1 MIITEKLLQR
11 FHEGLCTPEEEEA
24 MKRWLSE
31 DEDLPSE
38 ISLIDSREFR
48 DSKDSILNKIELLG
62 ADLSESESDQGVPLS
77 PKQVDFRKPRRA
89 LAIRYA
95 TAAIILCTV
104 GFFTYQFSDYAF
116 GNGTEQSIASRTI
129 KTQRGE
135 KRTITLSDGSTI
147 CMNYETEIKA
157 LETFERDQR
166 IVYLTGHAHF
176 DVARDTERPF
186 IIYTK
191 DSKTQ
196 VLGTSF
202 EINTKEE
209 GATEIIVTSGKVA
222 FSEKD
227 KVNNLVTLTLN
238 DRAVLGADRII
249 KTDEVDAQRLTA
261 WRENKL
267 LFDGETLA
275 EIIEVLEPWYD
286 IEITV
291 ESEELLKEDF
301 ILSLDNPP
309 LSSVLEDLSF
319 ASGLEYKIQGKQ
331 VIIF

>member
-1 MIITEKLLQR
+1 MKITEELLR
-11 FHEGLCTPEEEEA
+11 KHSLGICTEEEKTAVEKWLGSSEEETIA
-24 MKRWLSE
+24 LRTTKDLDVNEEKAWERIAQNAPELGDRW
-31 DEDLPSE
+31 
-38 ISLIDSREFR
+38 SLE
-48 DSKDSILNKIELLG
+48 KAKNVILFNHLT
-62 ADLSESESDQGVPLS
+62 
-77 PKQVDFRKPRRA
+77 
-89 LAIRYA
+89 RYA
-95 TAAIILCTV
+95 AAAVVLLTI
-104 GFFTYQFSDYAF
+104 GFFSYHSLSDNFTAD
-116 GNGTEQSIASRTI
+116 GTEQSLALKTI
-129 KTQRGE
+129 NTQRGE
-135 KRTITLSDGSTI
+135 KRTVILSDGSTI
-147 CMNYETEIKA
+147 RMNYQTEIRVPEK
-157 LETFERDQR
+157 FEGSERV
-166 IVYLTGHAHF
+166 VYLTGHAHF

-286 IEITV
+286 IEIMV

-319 ASGLEYKIQGKQ
+319 ASGLEYKIKGKQ